1 MRKIDEEKFLYSVSE
16 ESIMKT
22 WDNEAIEEH
31 KFSGTYKNFRKEL
44 IRKAGESGSD
54 KKIGTAGREHGK
66 RGNGEAGGEIVV
78 MPCLSRKKKWYR
90 RPAGIAAAVAA
101 AIVFSMGAYA
111 ISGLLKIKS
120 QEFTGENGVYTY
132 ELEAGDDGEGIMV
145 QPMRLVPN
153 YLPEGYEY
161 LQEHFKDSD
170 EVKKYHGTDGSGGL
184 AIGLD
189 NYYSSLTFNYV
200 SSVENTEI
208 NGIKTDILTRNKD
221 DGSDY
226 VVVMFYEELG
236 QVVTIFGHDGISL
249 EEVKK
254 VAENLVLEPTGE
266 EAYQAFAQERAP
278 YDARPVLIG
287 DGRQVQVGEPMEYVN
302 DVVNKKLSFTVT
314 DIDIRDDISGLSE
327 EYFTDYKRISS
338 LLDENG
344 KFAPYER
351 TESVWENNALVE
363 KSTGESHPA
372 FAYITMEITNLSD
385 EPLTDEFVY
394 TNLVYENQETG
405 EEEVEMAEGIGNET
419 VYYDGSDYLDGVY
432 NIKLYH
438 SDFDVGETRT
448 VHLGVL
454 FMKERQDEAYLS
466 FFNWTNVIDICYV
479 KLIS

>member
-1 MRKIDEEKFLYSVSE
+1 M
-16 ESIMKT
+16 
-22 WDNEAIEEH
+22 
-31 KFSGTYKNFRKEL
+31 
-44 IRKAGESGSD
+44 
-54 KKIGTAGREHGK
+54 
-66 RGNGEAGGEIVV
+66 
-78 MPCLSRKKKWYR
+78 
-90 RPAGIAAAVAA
+90 AA

-351 TESVWENNALVE
+351 TE
-363 KSTGESHPA
+363 
-372 FAYITMEITNLSD
+372 
-385 EPLTDEFVY
+385 
-394 TNLVYENQETG
+394 
-405 EEEVEMAEGIGNET
+405 
-419 VYYDGSDYLDGVY
+419 
-432 NIKLYH
+432 
-438 SDFDVGETRT
+438 
-448 VHLGVL
+448 
-454 FMKERQDEAYLS
+454 
-466 FFNWTNVIDICYV
+466 
-479 KLIS
+479 